1 MEDIPHDRSHL
12 LWKGD
17 IESGLAT
24 LLFEKSMD
32 GWINAMVFDEQGG
45 GGGPDTISKGKV
57 ISKEK
62 GIFCGKPI
70 VNRLIK
76 LYFSECKVTW
86 NVTEGSEI
94 KDGQVILEI
103 IGISKEI
110 LKIERILLN
119 ILGNMSGI
127 ATNTRKWVEKLP
139 NIKIAATRKTDWG
152 LMDKW
157 AVNVGGGCTHRL
169 NRGDA
174 LMIKENDFAAS
185 EKKGEVYLDTIS
197 RIISEIDDLKMGSFI
212 IVEVQ
217 NLNEA
222 MIVAKSWIKKINIS
236 KKISKIV
243 LLLDN
248 ISIDIVKQISKALM
262 KENLRKYCILEAS
275 GGINIDS
282 LDNWA
287 ETDIEVISSSK
298 LNRGV
303 PPLDL
308 SMLLDMELA

>member
-1 MEDIPHDRSHL
+1 M
-12 LWKGD
+12 
-17 IESGLAT
+17 
-24 LLFEKSMD
+24 
-32 GWINAMVFDEQGG
+32 
-45 GGGPDTISKGKV
+45 
-57 ISKEK
+57 
-62 GIFCGKPI
+62 
-70 VNRLIK
+70 
-76 LYFSECKVTW
+76 
-86 NVTEGSEI
+86 TEGSEI

-157 AVNVGGGCTHRL
+157 AVNVGGGYTHRL

-185 EKKGEVYLDTIS
+185 EKEGEVYLDTIS

-248 ISIDIVKQISKALM
+248 ISIDIVKQISKALIE
-262 KENLRKYCILEAS
+262 ENLRKYCILEAS

-282 LDNWA
+282 LDNWT

-303 PPLDL
+303 PPLDS
-308 SMLLDMELA
+308 SMLLDRELA